1 MSIPIWAGFEC
12 GHLGWSDHDL
22 LVTTRHLPD
31 DRMAEHYAIVRAHGL
46 CRGRDG
52 LPWRHDPAPRMR
64 LAEASGMEITWDLAH
79 FDRPPDPAAHA
90 VAVAQAADP
99 DRPLHLCPVN
109 EPSIYPMLAGM
120 AWEEAVDMAIVM
132 GRAARDHHAKVR
144 LLACD
149 PINGI
154 GERQFAA
161 VDRLVGAGVVDT
173 IGINSYPHTA
183 RAPLGRAILKSWRRY
198 GLPVL
203 VAETSWHDGHRAQR
217 RRFPG
222 FGKRRWLEH
231 ILAEVDWASARGAQV
246 EGVCWYPIV
255 DCPPWP
261 HPGSAHRWR
270 HGLIREDL
278 GIDPVLSEALREH
291 MVGPSQSA
299 PDQLRFAF

>member
-1 MSIPIWAGFEC
+1 MSIPLWAGFES
-12 GHLGWSDHDL
+12 GHLGWSNHDL
-22 LVTTRHLPD
+22 LVTTRHLPE
-31 DRMAEHYAIVRAHGL
+31 DRMAEHYAIARSHGL
-46 CRGRDG
+46 RQARDG
-52 LPWRHDPAPRMR
+52 LPWRHDPVSR
-64 LAEASGMEITWDLAH
+64 LRTAEASGMEVTWDLAH
-79 FDRPPDPAAHA
+79 FDRAPDPVAHA
-90 VAVAQAADP
+90 VAVASAADP
-99 DRPLHLCPVN
+99 KRPLRLCPVN

-120 AWEEAVDMAIVM
+120 PWEEAVEMAIAM
-132 GRAARDHHAKVR
+132 ARAARDHHADVR

-161 VDRLVGAGVVDT
+161 VDRLVAAGVVDT
-173 IGINSYPHTA
+173 VGINSYPHTA

-198 GLPVL
+198 KLPIL

-222 FGKRRWLEH
+222 FSKRRWLEH
-231 ILAEVDWASARGAQV
+231 VLTEVEWAQERGARVQ
-246 EGVCWYPIV
+246 GLCWYPIV

-278 GIDPVLSEALREH
+278 GLDPVLSKALRER
-291 MVGPSQSA
+291 MVAEPSL
-299 PDQLRFAF
+299 PRGQLSLAL